1 MAEPRPGAAPSEG
14 QGEPAPKP
22 PSAELK
28 PNELRGGLFLIGAVS
43 CFSVAFLI
51 IKQLSVDLPEP
62 MIGFLRSVFAVLFFL
77 PMILMRGVGF
87 LATSRP
93 FSHFWRSAFG
103 YASFLIFIYAVAR
116 LPLGDAVALSFTS
129 PFWSI
134 LIGALVFGD
143 KLTIRL
149 GIAVAIGFSGVLL
162 IAQPSAASGLGFGAM
177 LAISSAVFTS
187 LAMMMVKQLSGTEPP
202 DRTAFYFMFVSG
214 FVAVIPAALDWQWP
228 SAHHWPGLIAIGALF
243 YAGQLMLTRGYTY
256 GTFSR
261 IAPLDFVRLPLS
273 LLLGYLWFGEVPATL
288 AVGGMA
294 LIVLASLDL
303 LLSGRKKAS

>member
-1 MAEPRPGAAPSEG
+1 MTDSRSGGPATGEG
-14 QGEPAPKP
+14 VPPKP
-22 PSAELK
+22 PI
-28 PNELRGGLFLIGAVS
+28 NDLRGGLFIIGAVS

-77 PMILMRGVGF
+77 PMIFKRGVGF
-87 LATSRP
+87 LATARP
-93 FSHFWRSAFG
+93 FGHLWRSAFG
-103 YASFLIFIYAVAR
+103 YISFLMFIYAVAR

-134 LIGALVFGD
+134 LIGVAVFGD
-143 KLTIRL
+143 KMTWRL
-149 GIAVAIGFSGVLL
+149 ALAVAVGFSGVLL
-162 IAQPSAASGLGFGAM
+162 IAQPSAAAGLGIGAII
-177 LAISSAVFTS
+177 AVSSAVFTS
-187 LAMMMVKQLSGTEPP
+187 LAMMMVKQLAGTEPP
-202 DRTAFYFMFVSG
+202 DRTAFYFMFMSG
-214 FVAVIPAALDWQWP
+214 FVAAIPAALDWQWP

-243 YAGQLMLTRGYTY
+243 SLGQTFLTRGYTY

-261 IAPLDFVRLPLS
+261 VAPLDFVRLPLS
-273 LLLGYLWFGEVPATL
+273 LLFGFIWFGEVPALL

-303 LLSGRKKAS
+303 LVFSRKKS